1 MTIIKEAKAT
11 AISVDQSITV
21 SINSDNEATVNQNE
35 TNEVNVR
42 NSDSSTDAEERKIQH
57 WKDSDFAV
65 GCVNI
70 TWKDDR
76 PSWYCHQNNTR
87 GGSDVDD
94 KVSLSSIVCGFL
106 GANRVGNMSILS
118 QSTEN
123 YEEEITDNETG
134 RVMVRNKERPKL
146 SCVVGPY
153 WSMNF
158 CITFPLIIGV
168 SGWICYSKV
177 SKAHIIVVVTW
188 SIGTVLLLFSLSMIS
203 CRNPGILLRHSQIP
217 SNIQTPEDWR
227 WNDQART
234 YRPSK
239 AKFDT
244 ECQVVIEGFDHT
256 CPWTG
261 TAIGSKNMF
270 WFKTFVSLVCVMI
283 LYNVCLALFD
293 SFLFPFN

>member
-42 NSDSSTDAEERKIQH
+42 NSDSSTDAEERKTQH

-87 GGSDVDD
+87 GVSDVDD
-94 KVSLSSIVCGFL
+94 KVALSSIVCGFL
-106 GANRVGNMSILS
+106 GATRVGNMSILS

-153 WSMNF
+153 
-158 CITFPLIIGV
+158 
-168 SGWICYSKV
+168 
-177 SKAHIIVVVTW
+177 
-188 SIGTVLLLFSLSMIS
+188 
-203 CRNPGILLRHSQIP
+203 
-217 SNIQTPEDWR
+217 
-227 WNDQART
+227 
-234 YRPSK
+234 
-239 AKFDT
+239 
-244 ECQVVIEGFDHT
+244 
-256 CPWTG
+256 
-261 TAIGSKNMF
+261 
-270 WFKTFVSLVCVMI
+270 
-283 LYNVCLALFD
+283 
-293 SFLFPFN
+293 